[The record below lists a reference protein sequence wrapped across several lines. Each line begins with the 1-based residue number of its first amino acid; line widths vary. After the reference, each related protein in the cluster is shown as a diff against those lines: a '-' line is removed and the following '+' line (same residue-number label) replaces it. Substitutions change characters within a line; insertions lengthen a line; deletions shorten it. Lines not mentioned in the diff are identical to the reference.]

1 MKEKEI
7 RMHGESAYGLWTLV
21 ILNSA
26 IFIMFAFSFTKPKSV
41 TDWRSLGAF
50 SAFILALF
58 TEMYGFP
65 LTIYFLS
72 GWLSEKFPGLN
83 IFSHENG
90 HLWSAFLDS
99 KIDPHFHPIHIA
111 ANLFIVVGFVMLSSA
126 WKVLHA
132 AQKSRT
138 LATTGL
144 YSKVRHPQYI
154 GFVSI
159 MFGFLLMWPTLLTLI
174 MFPILLLM
182 YHQLGKSEEKTMI
195 KEFGKKYET
204 YKQNIP
210 AYIPK
215 LSSAY
220 SKKIMKGYKN
230 D

>member
-1 MKEKEI
+1 
-7 RMHGESAYGLWTLV
+7 MHGESGYGLWTLV

-26 IFIMFAFSFTKPKSV
+26 IFIIFAFSFTKPKSA

-90 HLWSAFLDS
+90 HLWNAFIDS

-111 ANLFIVVGFVMLSSA
+111 ANVFIVLGFIMLSSG

-132 AQKSRT
+132 AQKNHT

-144 YSKVRHPQYI
+144 YAKVRHPQYI
-154 GFVSI
+154 GFVAI
-159 MFGFLLMWPTLLTLI
+159 MFGFLLMWPTLLTI
-174 MFPILLLM
+174 AMFPILLYM
-182 YHQLGKSEEKTMI
+182 YHRLGKKEEEHMI
-195 KEFGKKYET
+195 KEFGEKYLDYKK
-204 YKQNIP
+204 NVP

-215 LSSAY
+215 WGELFNKESSEV
-220 SKKIMKGYKN
+220 
-230 D
+230 

>member
-1 MKEKEI
+1 
-7 RMHGESAYGLWTLV
+7 MHGESGYGLWTLV

-26 IFIMFAFSFTKPKSV
+26 IFIIFAFSFTKPKSA
-41 TDWRSLGAF
+41 TDWRSLGGF

-90 HLWSAFLDS
+90 HLWNAFLDS

-132 AQKSRT
+132 AQKSGT

-182 YHQLGKSEEKTMI
+182 YHQLGKSEEKAMI

-220 SKKIMKGYKN
+220 SKKIMNGYKN

>member
-1 MKEKEI
+1 
-7 RMHGESAYGLWTLV
+7 MHGESGYGLWTLV

-26 IFIMFAFSFTKPKSV
+26 IFIIFAFSFTKPKSV

-65 LTIYFLS
+65 LTIYFIS
-72 GWLSEKFPGLN
+72 GWLSKKFPGLN

-90 HLWSAFLDS
+90 HLWHAFIGSD
-99 KIDPHFHPIHIA
+99 IDPHFHPIHIA
-111 ANLFIVVGFVMLSSA
+111 ANLFIVLGFVMLSSG

-132 AQKSRT
+132 AQKSHT

-144 YSKVRHPQYI
+144 YSKVRHPQYV

-159 MFGFLLMWPTLLTLI
+159 MFGFLLMWPTLFTLL
-174 MFPILLLM
+174 MFPVLLYM
-182 YHQLGKSEEKTMI
+182 YHRLGKKEEELMI
-195 KEFGKKYET
+195 EEFGEQYLQYKKEV
-204 YKQNIP
+204 P

-215 LSSAY
+215 W
-220 SKKIMKGYKN
+220 SKIFGPKGSEV
-230 D
+230 